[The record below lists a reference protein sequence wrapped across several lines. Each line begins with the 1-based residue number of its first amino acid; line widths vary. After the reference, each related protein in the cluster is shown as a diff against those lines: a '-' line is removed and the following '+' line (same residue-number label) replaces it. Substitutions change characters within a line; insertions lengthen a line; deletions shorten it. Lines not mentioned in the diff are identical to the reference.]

1 MNIVEQLANAENIA
15 RGLRALVKVQ
25 QQEIEK
31 KSCGYRYVTLSN
43 RTRVLVECDS
53 NGNPTKRGQRQIN
66 SLKGCLV

>member
-1 MNIVEQLANAENIA
+1 MSITAQVEHAENIA
-15 RGLRALVKVQ
+15 RGLKALAKVQ

>member
-1 MNIVEQLANAENIA
+1 MSIIAQIEHAENIA
-15 RGLRALVKVQ
+15 RGLKVLANVQ

-31 KSCGYRYVTLSN
+31 KSRGYRYVTLNN
-43 RTRVLVECDS
+43 RTKVLVECDS

>member
-15 RGLRALVKVQ
+15 RGLKALAKVQ

-53 NGNPTKRGQRQIN
+53 NGKPTMRGQRQIN